1 MGIQSK
7 ETVSIIRKVYKAQIK
22 NLRTNFTRLSG
33 RREKILPNGWIRSVF
48 FIGVMAFWKSTGDQ
62 QYLKAALNWAEE
74 NDWLPGPHPRLAD
87 DHCAGQIYTELYLIY
102 KDKKMI
108 RPIRETFDR
117 MIAEPRPGREEWYWC
132 DALFMAP
139 PVLAR
144 LSYATGDLRYLDF
157 MNALWWDTVE
167 LLYDRKCALF
177 FRDRNYIIQPDGS
190 GPREKNGQKI
200 FWLRGNAWVMAGIVQ
215 VLQFMPDD
223 YQARPKFIR
232 LCKEMVAAVSKLQHA
247 DGLWRA
253 SLLDPERFPARET
266 SGTAL
271 FCYAIAWGI
280 NNAILDRDTYLA
292 VVEKAWQGLVDC
304 VDRAGGLGWVQLPGD
319 GARTVKKNDTMEYGS
334 GAFLLAG
341 SEIIKLIQK
350 VLQISSVRFR
360 IVEKWPSSA

>member
-7 ETVSIIRKVYKAQIK
+7 ETTAIAKKVYKAQVK
-22 NLRTNFTRLSG
+22 NLRTTFTRLSG
-33 RREKILPNGWIRSVF
+33 RRARILTNDWIRSVF
-48 FIGVMAFWKSTGDQ
+48 FIGVMAFWKSTSDP
-62 QYLKAALNWAEE
+62 QYLKVALNWAEE

-87 DHCAGQIYTELYLIY
+87 DHCAGQIYTELCLNF

-108 RPIRETFDR
+108 RPIQKIFDH
-117 MIAEPRPGREEWYWC
+117 MMADSKPGREEWYWC

-144 LSYATGDLRYLDF
+144 LAAATEDHRYLDF
-157 MNALWWDTVE
+157 MNRLWWDTAE
-167 LLYDRKCALF
+167 LLYDTECALF
-177 FRDRNYIIQPDGS
+177 FRDQNYIIQPDGT

-200 FWLRGNAWVMAGIVQ
+200 FWSRGNGWVMAGIAR

-223 YQARPKFIR
+223 YRTRQKFIR
-232 LCKEMVAAVSKLQHA
+232 LFIEMAPAVSKLQHA

-253 SLLDPERFPARET
+253 SLLDPEHFPARET

-280 NNAILDRDTYLA
+280 NNGILDRGTYFA
-292 VVEKAWQGLVDC
+292 VVEKAWQTLVGC
-304 VDRAGGLGWVQLPGD
+304 VDQTGRLGWVQLPGD
-319 GARTVKKNDTMEYGS
+319 GARPVKKNDTMEYGS

-341 SEIIKLIQK
+341 SEMVKLQNK
-350 VLQISSVRFR
+350 TL
-360 IVEKWPSSA
+360 K